1 MAPSG
6 AQVRHSVELPLCK
19 ATSGGSS
26 LMPNV
31 TIIGAG
37 LAGSEAAWQ
46 AAELGCSVELWEMRP
61 KRETPAHRTEH
72 FAELVCSNSLGNLA
86 LETASGLL
94 KEELRRLG
102 SVILHCA
109 DTNPVPA
116 GGALGVARE
125 DFPRAVTKTIHA
137 HPNIEVI
144 HKEVTEIPQ
153 GPTVVATG
161 PLTSDTLAKKI
172 EVLSGET
179 LYFYDAASPIIHRDS
194 LDDSIIYRASR
205 YCKGEAA
212 YLNCPMTEEQ
222 YYAFVE
228 DLATAELSPI
238 KDFEEDL
245 YFEGCLPVETIARRG
260 KDTLRFGP
268 MKPVGLP
275 DPRTGEIPYA
285 VVQLRQDDAEGRLYN
300 IVGFQTRLK
309 WGEQRRVFRTI
320 PGLENA
326 DFARMGVMHRN
337 TYLPS
342 NQMLEA
348 TMRIRRNLSTAPL
361 FFAGQLTGVE
371 GYVESTAMGHIAGT
385 NAMRLARGEEP
396 VTMPRG
402 TMMGALAHYITT
414 KEGTLQPINS
424 NWGLVPTVPKKEKGR
439 RLGKPERRQR
449 QANTALAVLDGFMR
463 EGAKAAV

>member
-1 MAPSG
+1 MEEVHLAD
-6 AQVRHSVELPLCK
+6 VTVI
-19 ATSGGSS
+19 GG
-26 LMPNV
+26 
-31 TIIGAG
+31 G

-46 AAELGCSVELWEMRP
+46 AAEIGCSIELWEMRP
-61 KRETPAHRTEH
+61 VKETPAHRTEH
-72 FAELVCSNSLGNLA
+72 FAELVCSNSLGNRS

-102 SVILHCA
+102 SVVLRCA
-109 DTNPVPA
+109 DVNSVPA

-125 DFPRAVTKTIHA
+125 DFSRAVTEAVHA
-137 HPNIEVI
+137 HPNIEVVRG
-144 HKEVTEIPQ
+144 EATNLPD

-161 PLTSDTLAKKI
+161 PLTSEALVEKI
-172 EVLSGET
+172 EALCGET
-179 LYFYDAASPIIHRDS
+179 LYFYDAASPIVHRDS
-194 LDDSIIYRASR
+194 LDDAIIYRASR
-205 YCKGEAA
+205 YGKGEAA

-222 YYAFVE
+222 YHTFVE

-238 KDFEEDL
+238 KNFEEDM

-260 KDTLRFGP
+260 KETVSFGP

-285 VVQLRQDDAEGRLYN
+285 VVQLRQDDMEGRLYN
-300 IVGFQTRLK
+300 MVGFQTRLK

-320 PGLENA
+320 PGMENA

-337 TYLPS
+337 TYLPA
-342 NQMLEA
+342 NRMLEP
-348 TMRIRRNLSTAPL
+348 TMKIRSSLSEAPL

-371 GYVESTAMGHIAGT
+371 GYTESTAMGYIAGT
-385 NAMRLARGEEP
+385 NAARLARGEEP
-396 VTMPRG
+396 VTMPQG

-424 NWGLVPTVPKKEKGR
+424 NWGLVPAVSKKENGK
-439 RLGKPERRQR
+439 RLTKPERRQQ
-449 QANTALAVLDGFMR
+449 QARMALEALEEFMGVGMSTLANSAN
-463 EGAKAAV
+463 EKTVEKQ

>member
-1 MAPSG
+1 
-6 AQVRHSVELPLCK
+6 
-19 ATSGGSS
+19 
-26 LMPNV
+26 MPDV

-46 AAELGCSVELWEMRP
+46 AAQRGCSVELWEMRP
-61 KRETPAHRTEH
+61 AKETPAHRTQH
-72 FAELVCSNSLGNLA
+72 FAELVCSNSLGNRS
-86 LETASGLL
+86 LESASGLL
-94 KEELRRLG
+94 KEELRRLE
-102 SVILHCA
+102 SVILRCA
-109 DTNPVPA
+109 DTNSVPA

-125 DFPRAVTKTIHA
+125 DFPRAVTEAVHA
-137 HPNIEVI
+137 HPNIEVVRR
-144 HKEVTEIPQ
+144 EATEIPD

-161 PLTSDTLAKKI
+161 PLTSEALGERI
-172 EVLSGET
+172 EDLSGER

-194 LDDSIIYRASR
+194 LDESVIYRASR
-205 YCKGEAA
+205 YGKGEAA

-222 YYAFVE
+222 YYAFVK

-260 KDTLRFGP
+260 EDTLRFGP

-275 DPRTGEIPYA
+275 DPRTGKIPYA

-348 TMRIRRNLSTAPL
+348 TMRIRSDLSEKPL

-371 GYVESTAMGHIAGT
+371 GYVESTATGHIAGT
-385 NAMRLARGEEP
+385 NAARLARGENL

-402 TMMGALAHYITT
+402 TMMGALAQYITT

-424 NWGLVPTVPKKEKGR
+424 NWGLVPAVPKKENGR
-439 RLGKPERRQR
+439 RLSKPERRQR
-449 QANTALAVLDGFMR
+449 QARMALSVLDEFVR
-463 EGAKAAV
+463 EGTEAAV

>member
-1 MAPSG
+1 
-6 AQVRHSVELPLCK
+6 
-19 ATSGGSS
+19 
-26 LMPNV
+26 MPNV

-61 KRETPAHRTEH
+61 QRETPAHRTGH

-86 LETASGLL
+86 LDTASGLL

-109 DTNPVPA
+109 DANPVPA

-125 DFPRAVTKTIHA
+125 DFPRAVTETIYA

-144 HKEVTEIPQ
+144 RKEVTDIPQ

-161 PLTSDTLAKKI
+161 PLTSDALAKKI
-172 EVLSGET
+172 EDLSGET
-179 LYFYDAASPIIHRDS
+179 LYFYDAASPILHRDS
-194 LDDSIIYRASR
+194 LSDSIIYRASR
-205 YCKGEAA
+205 YGKGEAA
-212 YLNCPMTEEQ
+212 YLNCPMTEEE
-222 YYAFVE
+222 YHAFVE
-228 DLATAELSPI
+228 DLATGELSPI

-309 WGEQRRVFRTI
+309 WGEQKRVFRTI
-320 PGLENA
+320 PGLQNA

-342 NQMLEA
+342 NHMLDA
-348 TMRIRRNLSTAPL
+348 TMQIREALGEAPL

-385 NAMRLARGEEP
+385 NAARLARGEEP
-396 VTMPRG
+396 ITMPCG

-424 NWGLVPTVPKKEKGR
+424 NWGLVPTVPKRENGR
-439 RLGKPERRQR
+439 RLSKPERRQR
-449 QANTALAVLDGFMR
+449 QARMALSTLDEFMR
-463 EGAKAAV
+463 EGIKPAV

>member
-1 MAPSG
+1 
-6 AQVRHSVELPLCK
+6 
-19 ATSGGSS
+19 
-26 LMPNV
+26 MPNV

-46 AAELGCSVELWEMRP
+46 AAERGCSVQLWEMRP
-61 KRETPAHRTEH
+61 VKETPAHRTQH

-102 SVILHCA
+102 SVILRCA
-109 DTNPVPA
+109 DANPVPA

-125 DFPRAVTKTIHA
+125 DFPRAVTDTIQA

-144 HKEVTEIPQ
+144 RKEVTDIPR

-161 PLTSDTLAKKI
+161 PLTSDALAKKI
-172 EVLSGET
+172 EGLSGET

-205 YCKGEAA
+205 YGKGEAA
-212 YLNCPMTEEQ
+212 YLNCPMTKEQ

-228 DLATAELSPI
+228 DLAAAELSPI

-268 MKPVGLP
+268 MKPVGLS
-275 DPRTGEIPYA
+275 DPRTGEISYA

-309 WGEQRRVFRTI
+309 WGEQRRVLRTI
-320 PGLENA
+320 PGLQNA

-342 NQMLEA
+342 NHMLDA
-348 TMRIRRNLSTAPL
+348 TMQIREALGEAPL

-385 NAMRLARGEEP
+385 NAARLARGEEP
-396 VTMPRG
+396 LTMPRG

-424 NWGLVPTVPKKEKGR
+424 NWGLVPTASKKENGR
-439 RLGKPERRQR
+439 RLSKPERRQR
-449 QANTALAVLDGFMR
+449 QARMALSTLDEFMR
-463 EGAKAAV
+463 EGTKTAV

>member
-1 MAPSG
+1 
-6 AQVRHSVELPLCK
+6 
-19 ATSGGSS
+19 
-26 LMPNV
+26 
-31 TIIGAG
+31 
-37 LAGSEAAWQ
+37 
-46 AAELGCSVELWEMRP
+46 
-61 KRETPAHRTEH
+61 
-72 FAELVCSNSLGNLA
+72 
-86 LETASGLL
+86 
-94 KEELRRLG
+94 
-102 SVILHCA
+102 VI
-109 DTNPVPA
+109 
-116 GGALGVARE
+116 R
-125 DFPRAVTKTIHA
+125 
-137 HPNIEVI
+137 
-144 HKEVTEIPQ
+144 KEVTDIPD
-153 GPTVVATG
+153 GPTVIATG
-161 PLTSDTLAKKI
+161 PLTSDALAEKI
-172 EVLSGET
+172 EDLSGER

-205 YCKGEAA
+205 YGKGEAA

-222 YYAFVE
+222 YYTFAD

-275 DPRTGEIPYA
+275 DPRTSEIPYA

-309 WGEQRRVFRTI
+309 WGEQRRVFRTV
-320 PGLENA
+320 PGLQNA

-342 NQMLEA
+342 NHMLEA
-348 TMRIRRNLSTAPL
+348 TMRIREALGEAPL

-371 GYVESTAMGHIAGT
+371 GYVESTAMGHLAGT
-385 NAMRLARGEEP
+385 NAARLALGKEP

-414 KEGTLQPINS
+414 KAGTLQPINS
-424 NWGLVPTVPKKEKGR
+424 NWGLVPAVPKRENGR
-439 RLGKPERRQR
+439 RLSKPERRQR
-449 QANTALAVLDGFMR
+449 QARMALSTLDRFMR
-463 EGAKAAV
+463 DAMRTAV

>member
-1 MAPSG
+1 MI
-6 AQVRHSVELPLCK
+6 
-19 ATSGGSS
+19 TSRGTY
-26 LMPNV
+26 LMSDV
-31 TIIGAG
+31 TILGAG

-46 AAELGCSVELWEMRP
+46 AARRGCSVELWEMRP
-61 KRETPAHRTEH
+61 VKETPAHRTQH
-72 FAELVCSNSLGNLA
+72 FAELVCSNSLGNRS

-102 SVILHCA
+102 SVILRCA
-109 DTNPVPA
+109 DANSVPA

-125 DFPRAVTKTIHA
+125 DFPRAVTEAVHA
-137 HPNIEVI
+137 HPNIEVVR
-144 HKEVTEIPQ
+144 KEATKLPD

-161 PLTSDTLAKKI
+161 PLTSDALAEEI
-172 EVLSGET
+172 EVLSGER

-194 LDDSIIYRASR
+194 LDEAVIYRASR
-205 YCKGEAA
+205 YNKGEAA

-228 DLATAELSPI
+228 NVATAELSPI

-260 KDTLRFGP
+260 EETLRFGP

-275 DPRTGEIPYA
+275 DPSTGDLPYA
-285 VVQLRQDDAEGRLYN
+285 VVQLRQDDAEGYLYN

-320 PGLENA
+320 PGLANA

-342 NQMLEA
+342 NYMLDA
-348 TMRIRRNLSTAPL
+348 TMRIRECLGCEPL

-385 NAMRLARGEEP
+385 NAARVAHGEDP
-396 VTMPRG
+396 ITMPRG

-424 NWGLVPTVPKKEKGR
+424 NWGLVPAVPKKENGR
-439 RLGKPERRQR
+439 RLSKPERRQR
-449 QANTALAVLDGFMR
+449 QAQMALSTLDEFMR
-463 EGAKAAV
+463 EGRKTAV

>member
-1 MAPSG
+1 MADIT
-6 AQVRHSVELPLCK
+6 VV
-19 ATSGGSS
+19 GG
-26 LMPNV
+26 
-31 TIIGAG
+31 G

-46 AAELGCSVELWEMRP
+46 AAEQGCSVELWEMRP
-61 KRETPAHRTEH
+61 VKQTPAHHTED
-72 FAELVCSNSLGNLA
+72 FAELVCSNSLGNRS

-109 DTNPVPA
+109 GANSVPA

-125 DFPRAVTKTIHA
+125 DFARAVTETVYA

-144 HKEVTEIPQ
+144 RDEATTIPD

-161 PLTSDTLAKKI
+161 PLTSEALVEKI
-172 EVLSGET
+172 EDLSGET
-179 LYFYDAASPIIHRDS
+179 LYFYDAASPIIHRES
-194 LDDSIIYRASR
+194 LEEGIIYLASR
-205 YCKGEAA
+205 YGKGEAA

-222 YYAFVE
+222 YYAFVQE
-228 DLATAELSPI
+228 LATAELSPI
-238 KDFEEDL
+238 KNFEEDM

-260 KDTLRFGP
+260 PETLRFGP

-275 DPRTGEIPYA
+275 DPTSGEEPFA

-300 IVGFQTRLK
+300 MVGFQTRLR

-320 PGLENA
+320 PGLEGA

-342 NQMLEA
+342 NRMLEA
-348 TMRIRRNLSTAPL
+348 TMRIRGELSEEPL

-371 GYVESTAMGHIAGT
+371 GYVESAAMGHIAGA
-385 NAMRLARGEEP
+385 NAARMARGEDP
-396 VTMPRG
+396 ITMPRG
-402 TMMGALAHYITT
+402 TMIGALAHYITT

-424 NWGLVPTVPKKEKGR
+424 NWGLVPAAPKRENGR
-439 RLGKPERRQR
+439 RLAKRERRRR
-449 QANTALAVLDGFMR
+449 QAGMALAVLEEFVGV
-463 EGAKAAV
+463 GAAGDSRLAGTQS

>member
-1 MAPSG
+1 MAD
-6 AQVRHSVELPLCK
+6 VTVI
-19 ATSGGSS
+19 GG
-26 LMPNV
+26 
-31 TIIGAG
+31 G

-61 KRETPAHRTEH
+61 VKETPAHRTEH
-72 FAELVCSNSLGNLA
+72 FAELVCSNSLGNNA

-102 SVILHCA
+102 SVILRCA
-109 DTNPVPA
+109 EANSVPA

-125 DFPRAVTKTIHA
+125 DFPRAVTETVHA
-137 HPNIEVI
+137 HPNIEVVRG
-144 HKEVTEIPQ
+144 EMTGLPE

-161 PLTSDTLAKKI
+161 PLTSDALVEKI
-172 EVLSGET
+172 EGLSGET
-179 LYFYDAASPIIHRDS
+179 LYFYDAASPIVHRDS
-194 LDDSIIYRASR
+194 LDESIVWRASR
-205 YCKGEAA
+205 YGKGEAA

-222 YYAFVE
+222 YHAFVDE
-228 DLATAELSPI
+228 LATAELSPI
-238 KDFEEDL
+238 KDFEEDM

-260 KDTLRFGP
+260 KETLSFGP

-300 IVGFQTRLK
+300 MVGFQTRLK

-320 PGLENA
+320 PGMQNA

-337 TYLPS
+337 TYLPA
-342 NQMLEA
+342 NRMLEA
-348 TMRIRRNLSTAPL
+348 TMKIRDALSDAPL

-371 GYVESTAMGHIAGT
+371 GYTESTAMGHLAGT
-385 NAMRLARGEEP
+385 NAARLAHGEEP
-396 VTMPRG
+396 IVLPEG

-424 NWGLVPTVPKKEKGR
+424 NWGLVPPVPKKENGR
-439 RLGKPERRQR
+439 RLTKPERRRR
-449 QANTALAVLDGFMR
+449 QAETALDALQGFL
-463 EGAKAAV
+463 GVGVAG

>member
-1 MAPSG
+1 
-6 AQVRHSVELPLCK
+6 
-19 ATSGGSS
+19 
-26 LMPNV
+26 MPDV

-61 KRETPAHRTEH
+61 QRETPAHRTEH

-94 KEELRRLG
+94 KEELRCIG

-109 DTNPVPA
+109 DANPVPA
-116 GGALGVARE
+116 GGALGVARD
-125 DFPRAVTKTIHA
+125 DFPRAVTETIHA

-144 HKEVTEIPQ
+144 RKEITDIPQ
-153 GPTVVATG
+153 GPSVVATG
-161 PLTSDTLAKKI
+161 PLTSDALAKKI
-172 EVLSGET
+172 EDLSGET

-205 YCKGEAA
+205 YGKGEAA

-228 DLATAELSPI
+228 DLAAAELSPI

-275 DPRTGEIPYA
+275 HPRTGEIPYA

-320 PGLENA
+320 PGLQNA

-342 NQMLEA
+342 NHMLDA
-348 TMRIRRNLSTAPL
+348 TLRMRESLGEAPL

-371 GYVESTAMGHIAGT
+371 GYIESTAMGHIAGT
-385 NAMRLARGEEP
+385 NAARLSRGEEP
-396 VTMPRG
+396 ITMPRG

-424 NWGLVPTVPKKEKGR
+424 NWGLVPTVPKRENGR
-439 RLGKPERRQR
+439 RLSKPERRQR
-449 QANTALAVLDGFMR
+449 QARMALSTLDEFMR
-463 EGAKAAV
+463 EVTKPAV

>member
-1 MAPSG
+1 
-6 AQVRHSVELPLCK
+6 
-19 ATSGGSS
+19 
-26 LMPNV
+26 MPNV

-46 AAELGCSVELWEMRP
+46 AAGLGCSVELWEMRP
-61 KRETPAHRTEH
+61 QRETPAHRTEH

-102 SVILHCA
+102 SVILRCA
-109 DTNPVPA
+109 DANPVPA

-125 DFPRAVTKTIHA
+125 DFPRAVTQTVRS
-137 HPNIEVI
+137 HPNIRVVR
-144 HKEVTEIPQ
+144 KEATHIPD

-161 PLTSDTLAKKI
+161 PLTSDALAKKI
-172 EVLSGET
+172 EDLSGET

-205 YCKGEAA
+205 YGKGEAA

-228 DLATAELSPI
+228 DLAAAELSPI
-238 KDFEEDL
+238 KDFEEDM

-275 DPRTGEIPYA
+275 DPHTGGIPYA

-320 PGLENA
+320 PGLQNA

-342 NQMLEA
+342 NHMLEA
-348 TMRIRRNLSTAPL
+348 TMRIREALGEAPL

-385 NAMRLARGEEP
+385 NAARIARGEEP
-396 VTMPRG
+396 LTMPRG
-402 TMMGALAHYITT
+402 TMMGALSHYITT
-414 KEGTLQPINS
+414 KAGTLQPINS
-424 NWGLVPTVPKKEKGR
+424 NWGLVPIVPKRENGR
-439 RLGKPERRQR
+439 RLSKPERRQR
-449 QANTALAVLDGFMR
+449 QARMALSTLDEFMR
-463 EGAKAAV
+463 EGMETAV

>member
-1 MAPSG
+1 MT
-6 AQVRHSVELPLCK
+6 VI
-19 ATSGGSS
+19 GG
-26 LMPNV
+26 
-31 TIIGAG
+31 G

-61 KRETPAHRTEH
+61 VKETPAHRTDS
-72 FAELVCSNSLGNLA
+72 FAELVCSNSMGNLS

-102 SVILHCA
+102 SVILRCA
-109 DTNPVPA
+109 DANRVPA

-125 DFPRAVTKTIHA
+125 DFPRAVTETVYS
-137 HPNIEVI
+137 HPNINVVRREA
-144 HKEVTEIPQ
+144 TEIPE

-161 PLTSDTLAKKI
+161 PLTSDALVEKV
-172 EVLSGET
+172 EFLSGET
-179 LYFYDAASPIIHRDS
+179 LYFYDAASPIIYRES
-194 LDDSIIYRASR
+194 LDEETIYLASR
-205 YCKGEAA
+205 YGKGEAA

-228 DLATAELSPI
+228 ALATAELSPI
-238 KDFEEDL
+238 KDFEEDM
-245 YFEGCLPVETIARRG
+245 YFEGCLPAETIARRG
-260 KDTLRFGP
+260 PETLRFGP

-275 DPRTGEIPYA
+275 APKTGQEPYA
-285 VVQLRQDDAEGRLYN
+285 VVQLRQDDAEGRLFN
-300 IVGFQTRLK
+300 MVGFQTRLK

-320 PGLENA
+320 PGMENA

-342 NQMLEA
+342 NRMLEA
-348 TMRIRRNLSTAPL
+348 TMRIRTGDEPL

-385 NAMRLARGEEP
+385 NAARIARGEEP
-396 VTMPRG
+396 MTMPRG

-424 NWGLVPTVPKKEKGR
+424 NWGLVPSVPKKENGK
-439 RLGKPERRQR
+439 RLSKPERRLR
-449 QANTALAVLDGFMR
+449 QAQMALSAMEEYVGANTMR
-463 EGAKAAV
+463 LVER

>member
-1 MAPSG
+1 MIFKERGYLAD
-6 AQVRHSVELPLCK
+6 VTVI
-19 ATSGGSS
+19 GG
-26 LMPNV
+26 
-31 TIIGAG
+31 G

-61 KRETPAHRTEH
+61 VKETPAHRTEH
-72 FAELVCSNSLGNLA
+72 FAELVCSNSLGNLS
-86 LETASGLL
+86 LTTASGLL

-102 SVILHCA
+102 SVILCCA
-109 DTNPVPA
+109 EANPVPA

-125 DFPRAVTKTIHA
+125 DFPRAVTETVYA
-137 HPNIEVI
+137 HPNIEVVR
-144 HKEVTEIPQ
+144 KEATDIPD
-153 GPTVVATG
+153 GPTVIATG
-161 PLTSDTLAKKI
+161 PLTSDALADKI
-172 EVLSGET
+172 ESLSGER

-194 LDDSIIYRASR
+194 LDESVIYRASR
-205 YCKGEAA
+205 YGKGEAA

-228 DLATAELSPI
+228 NVATAELSPI

-245 YFEGCLPVETIARRG
+245 YFGGCLPVETIARRG
-260 KDTLRFGP
+260 EDTLRFGP

-275 DPRTGEIPYA
+275 DPGTGEIPYA

-309 WGEQRRVFRTI
+309 WGEQRRVFRSI

-326 DFARMGVMHRN
+326 EFARMGVMHRN

-342 NQMLEA
+342 NHMLEA
-348 TMRIRRNLSTAPL
+348 SMRIREHLSGKPL

-371 GYVESTAMGHIAGT
+371 GYVESSAMGHIAGT
-385 NAMRLARGEEP
+385 NAARLARGEEP

-414 KEGTLQPINS
+414 KKGTLQPINS
-424 NWGLVPTVPKKEKGR
+424 NWGLVPAAPKRENGR

-449 QANTALAVLDGFMR
+449 QARMALALLEEFVGT
-463 EGAKAAV
+463 GIQAAG

>member
-1 MAPSG
+1 MAE
-6 AQVRHSVELPLCK
+6 VTVI
-19 ATSGGSS
+19 GG
-26 LMPNV
+26 
-31 TIIGAG
+31 G

-61 KRETPAHRTEH
+61 MKETPAHRTGS
-72 FAELVCSNSLGNLA
+72 FAELVCSNSMGNLS

-102 SVILHCA
+102 SVILRCA
-109 DTNPVPA
+109 DANRVPA

-125 DFPRAVTKTIHA
+125 DFPRAVTEA
-137 HPNIEVI
+137 VSGHPNIEVI
-144 HKEVTEIPQ
+144 REEATQIPE

-161 PLTSDTLAKKI
+161 PLTSDALVEKVEA
-172 EVLSGET
+172 LSGET
-179 LYFYDAASPIIHRDS
+179 LYFFDAASPIVHRES
-194 LDDSIIYRASR
+194 LDEETIYLASR
-205 YCKGEAA
+205 YGKGEAA
-212 YLNCPMTEEQ
+212 YLNCPITEEQ

-228 DLATAELSPI
+228 ALATAELSPI
-238 KDFEEDL
+238 KDFEEDM
-245 YFEGCLPVETIARRG
+245 YFEGCLPAETIARRG
-260 KDTLRFGP
+260 PDTLRFGP

-275 DPRTGEIPYA
+275 DPKTGDEPYA
-285 VVQLRQDDAEGRLYN
+285 VVQLRQDDAEGRLFN
-300 IVGFQTRLK
+300 MVGFQTRLK

-320 PGLENA
+320 PGMEAA

-342 NQMLEA
+342 NRMLEA
-348 TMRIRRNLSTAPL
+348 SMRIRTGDEAL

-385 NAMRLARGEEP
+385 NAARIVRGEAP
-396 VTMPRG
+396 MTMPRG

-424 NWGLVPTVPKKEKGR
+424 NWGLVPSVPKKENGK
-439 RLGKPERRQR
+439 RLSKPERRQR
-449 QANTALAVLDGFMR
+449 QAQMALSVMEEYMGTGCQAVS
-463 EGAKAAV
+463 

>member
-1 MAPSG
+1 
-6 AQVRHSVELPLCK
+6 
-19 ATSGGSS
+19 
-26 LMPNV
+26 MPNV

-61 KRETPAHRTEH
+61 QRETPAHRTEH

-144 HKEVTEIPQ
+144 RKEVTEIPQ

-161 PLTSDTLAKKI
+161 PLTSDSLAKKI

-320 PGLENA
+320 PGLQNA

-342 NQMLEA
+342 NHMLDA
-348 TMRIRRNLSTAPL
+348 TMQLRVALGEAPL

-385 NAMRLARGEEP
+385 NAARLARGEKP
-396 VTMPRG
+396 LTMPRG

-424 NWGLVPTVPKKEKGR
+424 NWGLVPTVPKRENGR
-439 RLGKPERRQR
+439 RLSKPERRQR
-449 QANTALAVLDGFMR
+449 QARLALSTLEEFIR
-463 EGAKAAV
+463 EGIKTAV

>member
-1 MAPSG
+1 
-6 AQVRHSVELPLCK
+6 
-19 ATSGGSS
+19 
-26 LMPNV
+26 MPNV

-144 HKEVTEIPQ
+144 RKEVTEIPQ

-161 PLTSDTLAKKI
+161 PLTSDSLAKKI

-300 IVGFQTRLK
+300 IVGFQTHLK

-320 PGLENA
+320 PGLQNA

-342 NQMLEA
+342 NHMLDA
-348 TMRIRRNLSTAPL
+348 TMQLRVALGEAPL

-385 NAMRLARGEEP
+385 NAARLARGEKP
-396 VTMPRG
+396 LTMPRG

-424 NWGLVPTVPKKEKGR
+424 NWGLVPTVPKRENGR
-439 RLGKPERRQR
+439 RLSKPERRQR
-449 QANTALAVLDGFMR
+449 QARLALSTLEEFIR
-463 EGAKAAV
+463 EGIKTAV

>member
-1 MAPSG
+1 MPD
-6 AQVRHSVELPLCK
+6 VTVI
-19 ATSGGSS
+19 GG
-26 LMPNV
+26 
-31 TIIGAG
+31 G

-61 KRETPAHRTEH
+61 TKETPAHHTED
-72 FAELVCSNSLGNLA
+72 FAELVCSNSMGNRS

-102 SVILHCA
+102 SVILRCA
-109 DTNPVPA
+109 EAHSVPA

-125 DFPRAVTKTIHA
+125 DFARAVTEAVHA
-137 HPNIEVI
+137 HPGLEVVR
-144 HKEVTEIPQ
+144 KEATEIPD
-153 GPTVVATG
+153 GPAVIATG
-161 PLTSDTLAKKI
+161 PLTSDALVEKI
-172 EVLSGET
+172 EALSGET

-194 LDDSIIYRASR
+194 LDEGVIYRASR
-205 YCKGEAA
+205 YGKGEAA
-212 YLNCPMTEEQ
+212 YLNCPLGEEQ

-228 DLATAELSPI
+228 ELAAAELSPI
-238 KDFEEDL
+238 KNFEEDM

-260 KDTLRFGP
+260 PETLRFGP

-275 DPRTGEIPYA
+275 DPRTGEEPFA
-285 VVQLRQDDAEGRLYN
+285 VVQLRQDDAEGRLFN

-320 PGLENA
+320 PGLEGA

-342 NQMLEA
+342 NRMLEA
-348 TMRIRRNLSTAPL
+348 TMRIRGDLGERPL

-371 GYVESTAMGHIAGT
+371 GYVESTAMGYIAGT
-385 NAMRLARGEEP
+385 NAARSARGGELMS
-396 VTMPRG
+396 MPRG

-424 NWGLVPTVPKKEKGR
+424 NWGLVPAAPKREDGR
-439 RLGKPERRQR
+439 KLTKPERRRR
-449 QANTALAVLDGFMR
+449 QAQMALATLEGFV
-463 EGAKAAV
+463 GAGTRAVG

>member
-1 MAPSG
+1 VAD
-6 AQVRHSVELPLCK
+6 VTVI
-19 ATSGGSS
+19 GG
-26 LMPNV
+26 
-31 TIIGAG
+31 G

-61 KRETPAHRTEH
+61 VKETPAHRTEF
-72 FAELVCSNSLGNLA
+72 FAELVCSNSLGNNA

-102 SVILHCA
+102 SVILRSA
-109 DTNPVPA
+109 DANSVPA
-116 GGALGVARE
+116 GSALGVARE
-125 DFPRAVTKTIHA
+125 GFPRAVTETVHA
-137 HPNIEVI
+137 HPNIEVVRG
-144 HKEVTEIPQ
+144 EMTDLPD

-161 PLTSDTLAKKI
+161 PLTSDALVGKI
-172 EVLSGET
+172 EGLSGET
-179 LYFYDAASPIIHRDS
+179 LYFYDAASPIVHRDS
-194 LDDSIIYRASR
+194 LDESIVWRASR
-205 YCKGEAA
+205 YGKGEAA
-212 YLNCPMTEEQ
+212 YLNCPMNRDE
-222 YYAFVE
+222 YHAFVE

-238 KDFEEDL
+238 KDFEEDM

-260 KDTLRFGP
+260 PETLSFGP

-300 IVGFQTRLK
+300 MVGFQTRLK

-320 PGLENA
+320 PGMQNA

-337 TYLPS
+337 TYLPA
-342 NQMLEA
+342 NRMLDA
-348 TMRIRRNLSTAPL
+348 TMKIRDSLSDAPL

-371 GYVESTAMGHIAGT
+371 GYTESTATGHLAGA
-385 NAMRLARGEEP
+385 NAARLARGEEP
-396 VTMPRG
+396 LVMPED

-424 NWGLVPTVPKKEKGR
+424 NWGLVPSVPKKENGR
-439 RLGKPERRQR
+439 RLTKPERRRR
-449 QANTALAVLDGFMR
+449 QAEMALDALQGFS
-463 EGAKAAV
+463 GVGVAG

>member
-1 MAPSG
+1 MSD
-6 AQVRHSVELPLCK
+6 VTVI
-19 ATSGGSS
+19 GG
-26 LMPNV
+26 
-31 TIIGAG
+31 G

-46 AAELGCSVELWEMRP
+46 AAEAGCSVELWEMRP
-61 KRETPAHRTEH
+61 VKETPAHRTDQ
-72 FAELVCSNSLGNLA
+72 FAELVCSNSLGNRSLT
-86 LETASGLL
+86 TASGLL

-109 DTNPVPA
+109 EENSVPA

-125 DFPRAVTKTIHA
+125 GFPQAVTETVGS

-144 HKEVTEIPQ
+144 RKEMVEIPS
-153 GPTVVATG
+153 GPVVIATG
-161 PLTSDTLAKKI
+161 PLTSDALADEI
-172 EVLSGET
+172 EALSGER
-179 LYFYDAASPIIHRDS
+179 LYFYDAASPIVHRES
-194 LDDSIIYRASR
+194 LDEDVVYLASR
-205 YCKGEAA
+205 YGKGEAA
-212 YLNCPMTEEQ
+212 YLNCPMDREQ

-228 DLATAELSPI
+228 ELATAELSPI

-260 KDTLRFGP
+260 PETLRFGP

-275 DPRTGEIPYA
+275 DPRTGEESYA
-285 VVQLRQDDAEGRLYN
+285 VVQLRQDDAEGNLFN

-309 WGEQRRVFRTI
+309 WGEQKRVFRMI
-320 PGLENA
+320 PGMENA

-342 NQMLEA
+342 NEVLEA
-348 TMRIRRNLSTAPL
+348 TMRIRTDLGERPL

-385 NAMRLARGEEP
+385 NAAKLARGEEP
-396 VTMPRG
+396 ITIPRG

-424 NWGLVPTVPKKEKGR
+424 NWGLVPAASKRENGR
-439 RLGKPERRQR
+439 RLSKPERRER
-449 QANTALAVLDGFMR
+449 QAEMALAALEEFVFASQSAGQLVSRRYASITSGYPR
-463 EGAKAAV
+463 LRNA

>member
-1 MAPSG
+1 MSD
-6 AQVRHSVELPLCK
+6 
-19 ATSGGSS
+19 
-26 LMPNV
+26 V
-31 TIIGAG
+31 TILGAG

-46 AAELGCSVELWEMRP
+46 AAERGCSVELWEMRP
-61 KRETPAHRTEH
+61 VKETPAHRTEH
-72 FAELVCSNSLGNLA
+72 FAELVCSNSLGNLS
-86 LETASGLL
+86 LTTASGLL

-102 SVILHCA
+102 SVILACA
-109 DTNPVPA
+109 DTNSVPA

-125 DFPRAVTKTIHA
+125 DFPRAVTETVHA

-144 HKEVTEIPQ
+144 RREATGLPD

-161 PLTSDTLAKKI
+161 PLTSDALADEI
-172 EVLSGET
+172 EALSGER
-179 LYFYDAASPIIHRDS
+179 LYFYDAASPIIHRES
-194 LDDSIIYRASR
+194 LDESVIYRASR
-205 YCKGEAA
+205 YGKGEAA
-212 YLNCPMTEEQ
+212 YLNCPMTEEE

-228 DLATAELSPI
+228 DVAAAELSPI

-260 KDTLRFGP
+260 KETLRFGP

-275 DPRTGEIPYA
+275 EPSTGRIPYA
-285 VVQLRQDDAEGRLYN
+285 VVQLRQDDAEGHLYN

-320 PGLENA
+320 PGLGKA

-342 NQMLEA
+342 NHMLEA
-348 TMRIRRNLSTAPL
+348 TMRIRGDLSTDPL

-371 GYVESTAMGHIAGT
+371 GYVESTAMGLVAGT
-385 NAMRLARGEEP
+385 NAARLARGEDP
-396 VTMPRG
+396 ITMPRG
-402 TMMGALAHYITT
+402 TMMGALAHYVTT

-424 NWGLVPTVPKKEKGR
+424 NWGLVPAVPKKENGR
-439 RLGKPERRQR
+439 RLSKPERRQR
-449 QANTALAVLDGFMR
+449 QAQTALSALDEFMSAA
-463 EGAKAAV
+463 AKAVV